1 MRLTDVLTVGRILV
15 DLDGG
20 FVQEKPDAL
29 RLLAGMLAPVVGAPE
44 QDIEKLLTDREE
56 LQSTGI
62 GDGVA
67 IPHASVETAKSQA
80 GALLVCP
87 RGVPFEAIDGARCTI
102 VFGVI
107 GPRRATGEHLRLLA
121 RISRMLRDVGTRK
134 RLVESADAEA
144 AYQLLRQR
152 DDTLGAT

>member
-20 FVQEKPDAL
+20 FVHEKADAL
-29 RLLAGMLAPVVGAPE
+29 RLLSGILAPAVGAPE
-44 QDIEKLLTDREE
+44 RDIEKLLADREE

-67 IPHASVETAKSQA
+67 IPHASVETADSQA
-80 GALLVCP
+80 SALLLCP
-87 RGVPFEAIDGARCTI
+87 RGVPFDAIDGARCTI

-107 GPRRATGEHLRLLA
+107 GPRKATGEHLRLLA
-121 RISRMLRDVGTRK
+121 RISRMLRDVGTRQ
-134 RLVESADAEA
+134 RLVESRDAQA
-144 AYQLLRQR
+144 AYQLLSQR

>member
-29 RLLAGMLAPVVGAPE
+29 RLLSGMLAPVVGASE
-44 QDIEKLLTDREE
+44 QTIEKLLTDREE

-67 IPHASVETAKSQA
+67 IPHASVETAERQA
-80 GALLVCP
+80 SALLVCP
-87 RGVPFEAIDGARCTI
+87 RGVPFEAIDGASCTI

-121 RISRMLRDVGTRK
+121 RISRMLRDSGTRK
-134 RLVESADAEA
+134 RLVESVNAEA